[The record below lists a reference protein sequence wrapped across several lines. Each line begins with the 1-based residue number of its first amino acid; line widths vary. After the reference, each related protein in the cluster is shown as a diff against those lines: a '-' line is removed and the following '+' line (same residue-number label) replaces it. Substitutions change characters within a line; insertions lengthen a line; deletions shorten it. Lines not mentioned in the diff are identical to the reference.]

1 MKRNYLLGA
10 IVSYIILA
18 LIAVVAIVLWG
29 VD

>member
-1 MKRNYLLGA
+1 MKKNYLLGA

>member
-1 MKRNYLLGA
+1 MKRNYLYGA

-18 LIAVVAIVLWG
+18 LIAVIAIVLWG

>member
-10 IVSYIILA
+10 IISYIVLA
-18 LIAVVAIVLWG
+18 LIAVIAIVLWG

>member
-10 IVSYIILA
+10 IISYIVLA

>member
-1 MKRNYLLGA
+1 MKKNYLFGA
-10 IVSYIILA
+10 IISYVVLA

>member
-1 MKRNYLLGA
+1 MKKNYLLGA
-10 IVSYIILA
+10 IISYIVLA

>member
-10 IVSYIILA
+10 IVSYIVLA